1 MGASEKEIITT
12 KPNLFIAI
20 RYTLVMESTTGEQ
33 RKRIYKSYQAFFRTH
48 AADSALVLKQLE
60 YFNRLVP
67 FFARADRWEDLVQF
81 LTDTILHTASRKDLK
96 VMSDEII
103 EQLFITSTS
112 LLSHGHTES
121 SMELGRKLTKAFDKL
136 LTNDDQRNCN
146 SLLMKVFKMCSAGT
160 FNEAAFMDIHSK
172 HFKKQKA
179 TQSDCH
185 QKIVV
190 KIARLFPT
198 KLALFEMSPGCFEAY
213 QSLVIGFFYTFK
225 TIPNEEGSF
234 TCCAD
239 VKRHEAHNA
248 IRPVYSLAVSLTKEG
263 QFNEIVAKR
272 LIYHATYD
280 TQLCSDL
287 KCASKPNE
295 LRKTYST
302 LYSVLFALH
311 SDKSTIQKC
320 FNQIHELLRI
330 LFKLW
335 NSIPDDDKAANTPK
349 PDALT
354 LEIYVGL
361 KREETAKIS
370 ANGLASLL
378 IYQIRNTG
386 DYSSATIESKRLL
399 MRSARALREATKQL
413 KFNSASEFIESDQF
427 KDGDFSSNKRGLPVA
442 EIILIEMSSVFR
454 YCPSDVEAI
463 GQLFGKLCAKT
474 KDPRLLAEACQ
485 VINESTLKYIDAKVF
500 RKANELLEARAKKLL
515 DLREFDVGNS
525 LALALNNY
533 STYIKMSESVIGELK
548 EIKTATLTEQNL
560 QAELDQ
566 LKYLNKS
573 LEHFTDVV
581 RHLEKQRQDVDKI
594 TSKTR
599 VQFILNNMANQY
611 FLRGIKYKD
620 LETFTLLWIF
630 VQLDSSSA
638 APTGHSTLS
647 GSDSSKQSAVYILH
661 VATVFL
667 DHRQM
672 LTDPSGNYVKLTEK
686 PEEPK
691 KQKMY
696 DALTIDEILDG
707 EEGVIGANKALD
719 NELIPSFDNLP
730 TSSKFYV
737 LSYVLSLWVYYV
749 TNGKRAEGFKR
760 YEQFKKMW
768 MSVLSSQECLP
779 NRAII
784 EAKLHFCCVEID
796 LECSDRYTADYLSIA
811 CSKILSIPSFEKD
824 FSYQFYQ
831 IYHRTIQE
839 AIVRSNNRLADM
851 DHYNSAMLSLIQ
863 LATKKGFCLKAL
875 DLLSLS
881 ITRYLN
887 MEKIGPAMVRFCLIF
902 GCSPD

>member
-1 MGASEKEIITT
+1 MCASEKEIITT
-12 KPNLFIAI
+12 TPNIFIAI
-20 RYTLVMESTTGEQ
+20 RNILVMESATEKQ
-33 RKRIYKSYQAFFRTH
+33 RKCIYKSYQAFLKTH
-48 AADSALVLKQLE
+48 AADSSLVHKQLE
-60 YFNRLVP
+60 YFNRLVN
-67 FFARADRWEDLVQF
+67 FFLRADRREDLVPF
-81 LTDTILHTASRKDLK
+81 LTDTILHTASRKDLM

-103 EQLFITSTS
+103 EQLFTTLTL

-121 SMELGRKLTKAFDKL
+121 AMNLGKKLTKAFDNL

-160 FNEAAFMDIHSK
+160 FSEAAFRDIHSN
-172 HFKKQKA
+172 HFKKPKA
-179 TQSDCH
+179 TQSDWH

-190 KIARLFPT
+190 KIAKLLSS
-198 KLALFEMSPGCFEAY
+198 KLALFEMSPGCFEVY
-213 QSLVIGFFYTFK
+213 QHLVVGFFYTFK
-225 TIPNEEGSF
+225 TIPNREDSF

-239 VKRHEAHNA
+239 VKRHESHNA
-248 IRPVYSLAVSLTKEG
+248 IRSVYSLVVSLIKEG

-272 LIYHATYD
+272 LIYHAKYD
-280 TQLCSDL
+280 TQICSDL
-287 KCASKPNE
+287 KCESKHNE
-295 LRKTYST
+295 LLKTYST

-311 SDKSTIQKC
+311 SDKSIIHKY
-320 FNQIHELLRI
+320 FNQIHDLLKI

-335 NSIPDDDKAANTPK
+335 NSIPDDDKAANMPK

-354 LEIYVGL
+354 LEIYAEL

-370 ANGLASLL
+370 AKGLASLL

-386 DYSSATIESKRLL
+386 DYSSATKESKRLL
-399 MRSARALREATKQL
+399 MSSARALREATKQL

-442 EIILIEMSSVFR
+442 EFILIEMSSAFR
-454 YCPSDVEAI
+454 YCPSGVEAI

-500 RKANELLEARAKKLL
+500 RKVNELLEARAKKLL
-515 DLREFDVGNS
+515 DLKEFDVGNS

-533 STYIKMSESVIGELK
+533 STYIKMSESVISELK
-548 EIKTATLTEQNL
+548 ENKTASLTELNL

-581 RHLEKQRQDVDKI
+581 RYLEKQRQDVDKI

-599 VQFILNNMANQY
+599 VQSILNNIAHQY

-630 VQLDSSSA
+630 VQLDSSPA
-638 APTGHSTLS
+638 APTDNSTLS
-647 GSDSSKQSAVYILH
+647 GSDSSKQSAVHILH

-667 DHRQM
+667 DHRKM
-672 LTDPSGNYVKLTEK
+672 LTDPSGNYVKLS
-686 PEEPK
+686 EEPE

-696 DALTIDEILDG
+696 DPLTIDIILDG
-707 EEGVIGANKALD
+707 EKGAIGANQALD
-719 NELIPSFDNLP
+719 NELIPSFDNL
-730 TSSKFYV
+730 TKSLKFYV

-749 TNGKRAEGFKR
+749 TNGKRAAGFKR

-768 MSVLSSQECLP
+768 MSVSSSQEFLP

-811 CSKILSIPSFEKD
+811 CSKIMSIQSFEKD

-831 IYHRTIQE
+831 IFHRTLME

-863 LATKKGFCLKAL
+863 LAIRKGFCLKAL
-875 DLLSLS
+875 DLISLS

-887 MEKIGPAMVRFCLIF
+887 MEKIGHAMVRFYSIF